1 MNYTDDY
8 ELDDID
14 PDYSELEE
22 RADLLKACAI
32 TSMSEGEYRLYINN
46 KLDSIIIYLKSII
59 DVLTQRRNYSNDR
72 R

>member
-1 MNYTDDY
+1 MNYNDDY

-22 RADLLKACAI
+22 RADFLKACAI
-32 TSMSEGEYRLYINN
+32 TSMCEGEYRLYINN

-59 DVLTQRRNYSNDR
+59 DVLTQRGNYSNDR